1 MSNFNVIEYVQQQEP
16 LFVDRNVDDNINFAK
31 ESHYAIQ
38 AFQANNYLAK
48 IAAQNPV
55 SLQNAIIN
63 VAAIG
68 ISLNPASKH
77 AYLVPRKGAIC
88 LDISYL
94 GLMHLAMSTGSIK
107 WGQCK
112 IVYANDQYQNNG
124 LDKAPTHQSNTFGV
138 RGDIV
143 GAYCT
148 VKTVDG
154 DYLTE
159 EMNIEEINAIMNRSE
174 SVKSGKSSPW
184 KTDWSEMARKT
195 VVKRASKYWPKV
207 DRLDTAIHNLNTDGG
222 EGLQQEQNEPKDITP
237 CFTSQLDEI
246 THQLKRIGRTESDL
260 IVKLIPKLLG
270 HGINELPELTSD
282 EAIKVISSLEG
293 FPDAIN
299 G

>member
-1 MSNFNVIEYVQQQEP
+1 MSNFNVVEYIHQQQG
-16 LFVDRNVDDNINFAK
+16 LFIDRVADDKIDFNT
-31 ESHYAIQ
+31 ESHFAIQ
-38 AFQANNYLAK
+38 ALQNNSYLCG
-48 IAAQNPV
+48 IAAKNQV

-68 ISLNPASKH
+68 ITLNPASKH
-77 AYLVPRKGAIC
+77 AYLVPRKGAVC

-112 IVYANDQYQNNG
+112 IVYTNDQYQNNG
-124 LDKAPTHQSNTFGV
+124 LDKAPTHQSNTFGD

-159 EMNIEEINAIMNRSE
+159 EMNIAEINAIMQRSE

-207 DRLDTAIHNLNTDGG
+207 ERLEAAIHNLNTDGG
-222 EGLQQEQNEPKDITP
+222 EGLQDSNAETVDVTP
-237 CFTSQLDEI
+237 CFTSQLDEV
-246 THQLKRIGRTESDL
+246 THQLQRIGRTEQQL
-260 IVKLIPKLLG
+260 IEKLIPKLIG
-270 HGINELPELTSD
+270 RTVNELPELTSD
-282 EAIKVISSLEG
+282 EAIKVISNLEG
-293 FPDAIN
+293 IGNAQYS
-299 G
+299 